1 MNKSESRQQVSKE
14 YSFPNQE
21 SPAMMRV
28 EIVDTQEVKAGNEI
42 EAEQLQKRLVTVVND
57 ISSRKFN
64 MKEQQRRIASMQ
76 SELDAIFDVKKAQQ
90 RLEVND
96 HMAGPAFKKIMA

>member
-1 MNKSESRQQVSKE
+1 MYSDSEDPYANMNKSESRQQVSKE

-76 SELDAIFDVKKAQQ
+76 SELDAIFDVKKA
-90 RLEVND
+90 
-96 HMAGPAFKKIMA
+96 